1 LAPVAMVPVVV
12 APPEIVP
19 PEIVP
24 PEIVPPE
31 IVPAVGHWAPAGVVL
46 VVVLVEPN
54 AVVVDVLDEDE
65 VHPPGWAGL
74 LSPSNVAYSWA
85 TAGAATAAP

>member
-1 LAPVAMVPVVV
+1 MAPVAMVPVVV
-12 APPEIVP
+12 A
-19 PEIVP
+19 P

-54 AVVVDVLDEDE
+54 AVGVDVLDEDE